1 MDINLENL
9 IGGDAFNAEGH
20 ICPYCGK
27 TIAPFTFYLNGKK
40 HTSQPICECEAKAD
54 EKFKR
59 SLEKRERKERFEQK
73 YSTLACSSKYKSC
86 RFDNFE
92 LDEKN
97 QAAYTAA
104 IRFAQSYPV
113 GVNLFIHGRPGNGKS
128 HLAAAIAGQLNSDET
143 IIVFSTFTEALEKI
157 RATFSG
163 SNDNEAA
170 IIGALT
176 ACDLLILDDLGVEK
190 PSEFSCDVLY
200 RIVDS
205 RMRNERVTVY
215 TSNYSPAALGK
226 RYGKIIGMMEAERLI
241 GRIVNQG
248 EVVENFA
255 ASRRNGSGRNG
266 ITLPETAKI

>member
-1 MDINLENL
+1 M
-9 IGGDAFNAEGH
+9 
-20 ICPYCGK
+20 
-27 TIAPFTFYLNGKK
+27 
-40 HTSQPICECEAKAD
+40 
-54 EKFKR
+54 
-59 SLEKRERKERFEQK
+59 
-73 YSTLACSSKYKSC
+73 ACSSKYKSC

-215 TSNYSPAALGK
+215 TSNYSPAALG
-226 RYGKIIGMMEAERLI
+226 RA
-241 GRIVNQG
+241 N
-248 EVVENFA
+248 A
-255 ASRRNGSGRNG
+255 
-266 ITLPETAKI
+266 